1 MVYQRPTAPKS
12 LFSHRS
18 PEMEHLKL
26 RLRDQTS
33 DFSNRLKLIENRISV
48 LRNHLN
54 IIDTSLIEKHKA
66 TISELRTVEGNVRN
80 LRADVDEIKNL
91 AERLIKRLEDFAS
104 KEEVKVLERY
114 VELWQPLKYV
124 THSEIEAIVK
134 NILKEKEQKNTNK
147 K

>member
-1 MVYQRPTAPKS
+1 MVNQYPTAPKP

-18 PEMEHLKL
+18 PEMEHLKS

-104 KEEVKVLERY
+104 KEEIKVLERY

-124 THSEIEAIVK
+124 THSEIESLVK
-134 NILKEKEQKNTNK
+134 NILKEKEQKNTNRK
-147 K
+147 